1 MDFILRRCSKMMRYC
16 PPTQVIL
23 FLVLI
28 VFLVAVG
35 QPKQTQAALITQNV
49 TFTASGFQ
57 DRVPPTFTITG
68 SFTITY
74 DPSVSIG
81 PTATGLS
88 LTSLSG
94 MTLADTPFEYIET
107 ASSPSTHLQVGGQ
120 LALTAGLPIHY
131 PDTFRLG
138 YIVDYNTGDW
148 LPTFYGFQI
157 NGEMGGLVDA
167 KTLKLSVT
175 TVPLPP
181 SALLFGVGLLG
192 LSAAG
197 LRKWWRT

>member
-1 MDFILRRCSKMMRYC
+1 MMRYC

-23 FLVLI
+23 FLFLI
-28 VFLVAVG
+28 VLLVAVG
-35 QPKQTQAALITQNV
+35 QPKQVQAALITQNV

-57 DRVPPTFTITG
+57 DRLPPTFTITG

-74 DPSVSIG
+74 DPSVSTG

-94 MTLADTPFEYIET
+94 MTLADTPFEFIET
-107 ASSPSTHLQVGGQ
+107 APVPYTNPPVTGLEVGGY
-120 LALTAGLPIHY
+120 LALTAGFPIHY

-138 YIVDYNTGDW
+138 YSVDYNTGDW
-148 LPTFYGFQI
+148 IFPSLSGFQI

-167 KTLKLSVT
+167 DTLTLSVT

-192 LSAAG
+192 LSGAG